1 MVKEPFDVASLIK
14 SCCDIMR
21 HTAERRSLS
30 LIIDVAPSISELP
43 ADKRAC
49 KQMLL
54 NVIANAIKFTDPGGW
69 VRVSAR
75 LAGGSVELSVAD
87 NGIGIAEQDPP
98 FSISLVSDAKMA
110 RRRGHDASRH
120 GHLFEFTVTMGVVA
134 PRLVFLAFLG
144 LTGSIIYNAL
154 YLQDLHGTAVV
165 VAGSRQ
171 GVSKPATPS
180 PIELAKLPPVSTD
193 LPPLEP
199 EEGASQLLVRAV
211 QRELATR
218 GFEVGPADGKPS
230 DKTTAAISAYEKAH
244 GLPVTG
250 VATDELL
257 RHILLGD
264 GVQPGGATGSVT
276 GDNAVAN
283 AKRGSNVKAVQQ
295 VLADLG
301 YAPGPVDGAV
311 GEATTRAVSAFQ
323 HDRKIAETGRITPEL
338 LRELK
343 RVTGRDL
350 TKMAAER

>member
-1 MVKEPFDVASLIK
+1 
-14 SCCDIMR
+14 
-21 HTAERRSLS
+21 
-30 LIIDVAPSISELP
+30 
-43 ADKRAC
+43 
-49 KQMLL
+49 
-54 NVIANAIKFTDPGGW
+54 
-69 VRVSAR
+69 
-75 LAGGSVELSVAD
+75 
-87 NGIGIAEQDPP
+87 
-98 FSISLVSDAKMA
+98 
-110 RRRGHDASRH
+110 
-120 GHLFEFTVTMGVVA
+120 MGVVA

-180 PIELAKLPPVSTD
+180 PVELAKLPPVSTD

-199 EEGASQLLVRAV
+199 EEGAPQLLVRAV

-218 GFEVGPADGKPS
+218 GFEGGPTDGRPS

-311 GEATTRAVSAFQ
+311 GEATTRAVNAFQ